1 MQVNLLSFGSAIREV
16 RPRGER
22 NHGATQ
28 KRKILIFLFCVLF
41 LSGCT
46 ASPSVSSL
54 IPSAFP
60 ATGAPGLT
68 APVPSAT
75 AAPVSTLTPADPA
88 TPTPSQAPALTT
100 SAVPVPASTSTL
112 AATPDA
118 RLAPQDWQQWPVIPT
133 LSAHARQV
141 LQDGLAAGR
150 SPRAFAKVGDCETV
164 TDWFLVDFD
173 RGARYYNLGPY
184 TSLQPVI
191 DYFAG
196 SFQRISAASARGFTA
211 ASALSSLWA
220 NPETCKIGET
230 PLSCEYRLQQP
241 ILSFIMLGTNDVNHK
256 DTFEANLRKILD
268 QTLADGI
275 LPVLVT
281 KADNLEGDQQINA
294 TIARLAYEYDVPL
307 WNYWLAVQPLPNG
320 GLQDDGAH
328 LTHTPNRFDDPL
340 NLQSAWAVRNITALQ
355 VLQVVMQAEVGQ
367 N

>member
-1 MQVNLLSFGSAIREV
+1 MQVKLLSF
-16 RPRGER
+16 
-22 NHGATQ
+22 
-28 KRKILIFLFCVLF
+28 LLCVLF

-46 ASPSVSSL
+46 VSTSATAVVS
-54 IPSAFP
+54 SAFP
-60 ATGAPGLT
+60 TAGAPGLT
-68 APVPSAT
+68 APAPSAT
-75 AAPVSTLTPADPA
+75 AAPTFTLMPADPA
-88 TPTPSQAPALTT
+88 TLTPRQAPVLTAI
-100 SAVPVPASTSTL
+100 AVPVPASTSTL
-112 AATPDA
+112 AATPDT
-118 RLAPQDWQQWPVIPT
+118 RLTPTDWQQWPIIPT
-133 LSAHARQV
+133 LSAHARQI

-150 SPRAFAKVGDCETV
+150 NPRAFAKVGDCETS

-211 ASALSSLWA
+211 ASALTSLWA

-230 PLSCEYRLQQP
+230 PLACEYRLQQP

-355 VLQVVMQAEVGQ
+355 MLQVVMQAETGQ

>member
-1 MQVNLLSFGSAIREV
+1 MQVRF
-16 RPRGER
+16 
-22 NHGATQ
+22 NHGDTE
-28 KRKILIFLFCVLF
+28 KGEVLIFLLCIAF
-41 LSGCT
+41 LAGCT
-46 ASPSVSSL
+46 ALPSSPDV

-60 ATGAPGLT
+60 AAVEPGLT
-68 APVPSAT
+68 APASSAT
-75 AAPVSTLTPADPA
+75 AAPAPTFTPADLPSPTPGQA
-88 TPTPSQAPALTT
+88 LALTPT
-100 SAVPVPASTSTL
+100 AVSVPASISTS
-112 AATPDA
+112 AATPET
-118 RLAPQDWQQWPVIPT
+118 RLTPQDWQQWPIIPT

-150 SPRAFAKVGDCETV
+150 NPRAFAKVGDCETV

-211 ASALSSLWA
+211 ASALSTLWA
-220 NPETCKIGET
+220 NPDTCKIGET
-230 PLSCEYRLQQP
+230 PLACEYRLQQP
-241 ILSFIMLGTNDVNHK
+241 SLSFIMLGTNDVNHK

-294 TIARLAYEYDVPL
+294 TIARLADEYDVPL

-320 GLQDDGAH
+320 GLQEDGAH

-355 VLQVVMQAEVGQ
+355 VLQVVMQAENSQ

>member
-1 MQVNLLSFGSAIREV
+1 MQVRLLSF
-16 RPRGER
+16 
-22 NHGATQ
+22 
-28 KRKILIFLFCVLF
+28 LICIVFLAA
-41 LSGCT
+41 CT
-46 ASPSVSSL
+46 ASPSASSS

-60 ATGAPGLT
+60 ATGGPGLT
-68 APVPSAT
+68 APIPTVT
-75 AAPVSTLTPADPA
+75 AAPTFTLTPADSA
-88 TPTPSQAPALTT
+88 TPTPSQAPAPTAT
-100 SAVPVPASTSTL
+100 AVPAPASTSTL

-118 RLAPQDWQQWPVIPT
+118 RLLPQDWQQWPVIPT
-133 LSAHARQV
+133 LSAHARQI

-150 SPRAFAKVGDCETV
+150 NPRAFAKVGDCETS

-173 RGARYYNLGPY
+173 RGVRYYNLGPY

-196 SFQRISAASARGFTA
+196 SFQRISFASARGFTA

-230 PLSCEYRLQQP
+230 PLACEYRQQQP

-294 TIARLAYEYDVPL
+294 IIARLAYEFDIPL
-307 WNYWLAVQPLPNG
+307 WNFWLAVQPLPNG
-320 GLQDDGAH
+320 GLQEDGAH

-355 VLQVVMQAEVGQ
+355 VLQVVMQAEIGQ

>member
-1 MQVNLLSFGSAIREV
+1 MKISPQSRRDAEFFYRSNTG
-16 RPRGER
+16 
-22 NHGATQ
+22 
-28 KRKILIFLFCVLF
+28 KRKAFVFLICIVF

-46 ASPSVSSL
+46 ASPSASSA
-54 IPSAFP
+54 IPSASP
-60 ATGAPGLT
+60 ATGGPDLT
-68 APVPSAT
+68 ASAPSAT
-75 AAPVSTLTPADPA
+75 AAPTSTLTPADPA
-88 TPTPSQAPALTT
+88 TPTPSQALTAA
-100 SAVPVPASTSTL
+100 AVPGPTSIPTSV
-112 AATPDA
+112 ATPDT
-118 RLAPQDWQQWPVIPT
+118 RLTPTDWQQWPIIPT

-150 SPRAFAKVGDCETV
+150 NPRAFAKVGDCETS

-230 PLSCEYRLQQP
+230 PLACEYRLQQP
-241 ILSFIMLGTNDVNHK
+241 SLSFIMLGTNDVNHK

-328 LTHTPNRFDDPL
+328 LTHTPNRFDDPI

-355 VLQVVMQAEVGQ
+355 VLQVVMQAETGQ